1 MKSLLALVTLASTL
15 SAFAVCPEFSVPNQ
29 FKAREQ
35 LISIGTD
42 MELSE
47 DKARFGDIEQRT
59 IRLTPTFEL
68 YNIDGKKVASA
79 RQKIF
84 SWGTSIE
91 VKDCE
96 NKLIGSVKENIISS
110 IWNFYTRYDILDAK
124 GNIIAASKKMEF
136 FTTNFTIY
144 SNSNEEIL
152 KMTRPGFNIMN
163 DIWTVSISKSD
174 AIDARILTMI
184 PAFKTAA
191 DNKKRQEEANKNNL
205 QR

>member
-15 SAFAVCPEFSVPNQ
+15 SAFAVCPEFSVPNE

-42 MELSE
+42 MELRA
-47 DKARFGDIEQRT
+47 DKTRFGDVEQRT
-59 IRLTPTFEL
+59 IRLTPTFDL

-96 NKLIGSVKENIISS
+96 NKLIGSVKENIFSS
-110 IWNFYTRYDILDAK
+110 IWNFYTRYDVLDAK

-152 KMTRPGFNIMN
+152 KMTRPMMNLFN
-163 DIWTVSISKSD
+163 DVWTVKITKSD
-174 AIDARILTMI
+174 AIDARLLSMI

-191 DNKKRQEEANKNNL
+191 DNKKREEEENKK
-205 QR
+205 